1 MKTAQSL
8 TQTFTFTKSN
18 HKTYQLGFL
27 KFEKVKGQ
35 DNYYCSG
42 FSRYAMTEYLSNE
55 LGFYRI
61 AQDKSYIVV
70 KHESGIVEEVPIH
83 QVKNELQDIL
93 KLLED
98 EVCEFEGKEFH
109 INRQDILDKFHNVQ
123 TSYFSPASIDI
134 LKALKKPFLRDEAE
148 HSYFFF
154 RNGLVKVSASGM
166 VLISYEQIHDKLIW
180 KSWIKD
186 HDIVLESDEKRSMF
200 EDFITNVAGDESS
213 KRGFVSAIGYM
224 LSNFNL
230 PSKTQAVILYDEKIT
245 DLSNPSGG
253 TGKGIL
259 AKGLSQLRKQVVID
273 GKKFNTQSSFA
284 FQNVSSDAQIIFIDD
299 VKAGLDFKFF
309 YSILS
314 EGLTVEQKGRLSWK
328 FESKTSPKI
337 IISSNAVFSNK
348 GNSNKRRM
356 FILEF
361 SDFYSSKI
369 LTGTEEPVKDH
380 HGCMFFDDWDE
391 AEWNRFYRFM
401 MEAAQEYL
409 KHGLYPLQPKNLN
422 KNLLLQQTHE
432 DFYEWIQEQYFEPG
446 KSYFRDEYFI
456 PFKEEFFGDSREL
469 TTQKFN
475 TWMKEFAASK
485 GWEYKPGRSNSKN
498 YFMFKEIK
506 GGVQSLNEFTD
517 EIPF

>member
-1 MKTAQSL
+1 MKPAQSL
-8 TQTFTFTKSN
+8 TQTFTFIKSN

-61 AQDKSYIVV
+61 AQDKAYIVV
-70 KHESGIVEEVPIH
+70 KYDSGIVEEVPIH

-98 EVCEFEGKEFH
+98 EIREFEGKEFH
-109 INRQDILDKFHNVQ
+109 INRIDILDKFHYAQ
-123 TSYFSPASIDI
+123 STYFSPASIDI
-134 LKALKKPFLRDEAE
+134 LKALNKPFLRDDAE

-154 RNGLVKVSASGM
+154 KNGLVKVSAT
-166 VLISYEQIHDKLIW
+166 VKELIPYEQIHNQLIW

-186 HDIVLESDEKRSMF
+186 HDIVLESDGIRSMF
-200 EDFITNVAGDESS
+200 EDFITNVAGDERS

-245 DLSNPSGG
+245 DLNNPSGG

-284 FQNVSSDAQIIFIDD
+284 FQNVSNDAQIIFIDD

-380 HGCMFFDDWDE
+380 HGCMFFDDWE
-391 AEWNRFYRFM
+391 QAEWNRFYRFL

-409 KHGLYPLQPKNLN
+409 RNGLYPLQPNNLN

-432 DFYEWIQEQYFEPG
+432 DFYEWIQTQYFETD
-446 KSYFRDEYFI
+446 KTYQRDDYLPELRS
-456 PFKEEFFGDSREL
+456 EFFGESREL

-475 TWMKEFAASK
+475 TWMKEYATSK
-485 GWEYKPGRSNSKN
+485 GWEYRSTRSGGIN
-498 YFMFKEIK
+498 FFLFKEIK
-506 GGVQSLNEFTD
+506 GGEQSLNEFTD

>member
-1 MKTAQSL
+1 MKPAQSL
-8 TQTFTFTKSN
+8 TQAFTFIKSN

-55 LGFYRI
+55 LGFFRI
-61 AQDKSYIVV
+61 AQDKDYIVV
-70 KHESGIVEEVPIH
+70 KYDSGIVEEVQIH

-98 EVCEFEGKEFH
+98 EVCQFEGKEFH

-123 TSYFSPASIDI
+123 ASYFSPGSIDI

-154 RNGLVKVSASGM
+154 RNGVIKVSAS
-166 VLISYEQIHDKLIW
+166 VQELIPYEQIHDQLIW

-186 HDIVLESDEKRSMF
+186 HDIVLECDGIRSMF
-200 EDFITNVAGDESS
+200 EDFITNVAGDERS

-245 DLSNPSGG
+245 DLNNPSGG

-284 FQNVSSDAQIIFIDD
+284 FQNVSSDVQIIFIDD

-380 HGCMFFDDWDE
+380 HGCMFFDDWDQ
-391 AEWNRFYRFM
+391 AEWNRFYRFL

-409 KHGLYPLQPKNLN
+409 KNGLYPLEPKNLN

-446 KSYFRDEYFI
+446 KSYFRDDYFI
-456 PFKEEFFGDSREL
+456 PFKEEFFGESREL

-475 TWMKEFAASK
+475 TWMKEFAGSN
-485 GWEYKPGRSNSKN
+485 GWEYKSGRSNTKN
-498 YFMFKEIK
+498 YFLFREIK
-506 GGVQSLNEFTD
+506 GNSKSQNDSPD
-517 EIPF
+517 EIPY

>member
-1 MKTAQSL
+1 
-8 TQTFTFTKSN
+8 
-18 HKTYQLGFL
+18 
-27 KFEKVKGQ
+27 
-35 DNYYCSG
+35 
-42 FSRYAMTEYLSNE
+42 
-55 LGFYRI
+55 
-61 AQDKSYIVV
+61 VV

-98 EVCEFEGKEFH
+98 EIRDFEGKEFH
-109 INRQDILDKFHNVQ
+109 INRIDILDKFHYAQ
-123 TSYFSPASIDI
+123 SAYFSPSSIDI
-134 LKALKKPFLRDEAE
+134 LKALNKPFLRDDAE

-154 RNGLVKVSASGM
+154 RNGLVKVSASIQE
-166 VLISYEQIHDKLIW
+166 LIPYYQIHDKLIW

-186 HDIVLESDEKRSMF
+186 HDILLERDERRSMF
-200 EDFITNVAGDESS
+200 EDFVTNVAGDERS

-245 DLSNPSGG
+245 DLNYPSGG

-380 HGCMFFDDWDE
+380 HGCMFFDDWDQ

-409 KHGLYPLQPKNLN
+409 KNGLYPLQPKNLN

-446 KSYFRDEYFI
+446 KSYFREEYFI

-506 GGVQSLNEFTD
+506 GGGQSLNKFTD

>member
-1 MKTAQSL
+1 MKPAKSL
-8 TQTFTFTKSN
+8 TETFPFTKSN

-27 KFEKVKGQ
+27 KFEKVKGEN
-35 DNYYCSG
+35 NYYCTG

-55 LGFYRI
+55 LGFFRI
-61 AQDKSYIVV
+61 AQDKDYIVV
-70 KHESGIVEEVPIH
+70 KYDSGIVEEVQIH

-98 EVCEFEGKEFH
+98 DVCQFEGKEFH

-123 TSYFSPASIDI
+123 ASYFSPGSIDI
-134 LKALKKPFLRDEAE
+134 LKALKKPFLRDESE

-166 VLISYEQIHDKLIW
+166 EFISYEQIHDKLIW

-200 EDFITNVAGDESS
+200 EDFITNVAGDERS

-245 DLSNPSGG
+245 DLNNPSGG

-391 AEWNRFYRFM
+391 AEWNRFYRFL

-409 KHGLYPLQPKNLN
+409 KNGLYPLQPKNLN

-485 GWEYKPGRSNSKN
+485 GWEYKSGRSNTKN
-498 YFMFKEIK
+498 YFLFREIK
-506 GGVQSLNEFTD
+506 GNSKSQNDSPD
-517 EIPF
+517 EIPY

>member
-1 MKTAQSL
+1 MKPAQSL
-8 TQTFTFTKSN
+8 TESFPFTKLN

-27 KFEKVKGQ
+27 KFEKVKGE

-42 FSRYAMTEYLSNE
+42 FSRYAMTEYLSAE

-61 AQDKSYIVV
+61 AQDKTYIVV
-70 KHESGIVEEVPIH
+70 KHDSGIVEEVQIH

-98 EVCEFEGKEFH
+98 VVCQFEGKEFH

-154 RNGLVKVSASGM
+154 RNGLVKVSASGRE
-166 VLISYEQIHDKLIW
+166 LIPYEQIHDKLIW
-180 KSWIKD
+180 KSWIED
-186 HDIVLESDEKRSMF
+186 HDIVLESDGIRSMF
-200 EDFITNVAGDESS
+200 EDFITNVAVDERS

-245 DLSNPSGG
+245 DLNNPSGG

-284 FQNVSSDAQIIFIDD
+284 FQNVSSDVQIIFIDD

-337 IISSNAVFSNK
+337 IISSNSVFSNK

-380 HGCMFFDDWDE
+380 HGCMFFDDWE
-391 AEWNRFYRFM
+391 QAEWNRFYRFM

-409 KHGLYPLQPKNLN
+409 KKGLYPLEPKNLN

-446 KSYFRDEYFI
+446 KSYFRDDYFI
-456 PFKEEFFGDSREL
+456 PFKEEFFGESREL

-475 TWMKEFAASK
+475 TWMKEFAVSK
-485 GWEYKPGRSNSKN
+485 GWEYKSGRSNTKN

-506 GGVQSLNEFTD
+506 GGGQSLNEFTD

>member
-1 MKTAQSL
+1 MKPAQSL

-70 KHESGIVEEVPIH
+70 KHESGIVEEVQIH

-200 EDFITNVAGDESS
+200 EDFITNVAGDEHS
-213 KRGFVSAIGYM
+213 KRGFISAVGYM

-409 KHGLYPLQPKNLN
+409 KNGLYPLQPKNLN

-475 TWMKEFAASK
+475 SWMKEFAASK

-498 YFMFKEIK
+498 YFMFKELK
-506 GGVQSLNEFTD
+506 GGEQSLNEFTD